1 MWNDHGDKQT
11 TVITAGRSPSSG
23 TTVRVTTLPASLI
36 SWTMSLWESSMME
49 RPLTAEMRSP
59 TCSRPQRSVGLPS
72 MIRPILCGMTERA
85 VTRRNVQLRT
95 RRDDDGENL
104 EIYPESQHNAKLN
117 ISLKREKHHSV
128 HTCLIVFNVYT
139 LQHSLDHFIFFL
151 KMRLLWSPFE
161 AIFLAAE
168 AVPTHKVAD
177 PQSLVHN
184 PV

>member
-1 MWNDHGDKQT
+1 MSNDHGDKQT

-104 EIYPESQHNAKLN
+104 EIYPESQHNAKLRSAWKEKN
-117 ISLKREKHHSV
+117 ITLSSMGLEILGYAIKYAAGNRNLNYTVICKKPDIKWSISLLS
-128 HTCLIVFNVYT
+128 Y
-139 LQHSLDHFIFFL
+139 SL
-151 KMRLLWSPFE
+151 
-161 AIFLAAE
+161 
-168 AVPTHKVAD
+168 
-177 PQSLVHN
+177 
-184 PV
+184 